1 VVLSIA
7 LGSALLF
14 VALVNDQMLR
24 EQEPSSSRFGP
35 TDQDVVPPF
44 CDVPLRLGRFADVT
58 IDAVSKAGGIERGQA
73 RLQGRRDGN
82 DEAWGGSWSGPD
94 GAGQQA
100 YLRIGSDAWLNVDG
114 DDPDAPGSSWQDVP
128 PDPFG
133 MVGARSLTMDGPP
146 HAIAAVPRGD
156 IVAEDLGLEVIEG
169 ARSRHCRTFMDGP
182 AALHTFLPLRWL
194 LANDSFVPDD
204 AIERWR
210 GEMDWWVFADGE
222 LGMASVE
229 VSGSRSA
236 TSWGSG
242 EVLAVLEARLEATER
257 DVQMEVVA
265 PIETT
270 PSAAAPDA
278 AAESTSAAATPTLGS
293 VAP

>member
-1 VVLSIA
+1 
-7 LGSALLF
+7 
-14 VALVNDQMLR
+14 
-24 EQEPSSSRFGP
+24 
-35 TDQDVVPPF
+35 
-44 CDVPLRLGRFADVT
+44 
-58 IDAVSKAGGIERGQA
+58 
-73 RLQGRRDGN
+73 
-82 DEAWGGSWSGPD
+82 
-94 GAGQQA
+94 
-100 YLRIGSDAWLNVDG
+100 
-114 DDPDAPGSSWQDVP
+114 
-128 PDPFG
+128 
-133 MVGARSLTMDGPP
+133 
-146 HAIAAVPRGD
+146 
-156 IVAEDLGLEVIEG
+156 
-169 ARSRHCRTFMDGP
+169 MDGP

-194 LANDSFVPDD
+194 LANDSFVPDV

-210 GEMDWWVFADGE
+210 GELDWWVFADGE

-242 EVLAVLEARLEATER
+242 VVLAVLEARLEATAR

-265 PIETT
+265 PFETT